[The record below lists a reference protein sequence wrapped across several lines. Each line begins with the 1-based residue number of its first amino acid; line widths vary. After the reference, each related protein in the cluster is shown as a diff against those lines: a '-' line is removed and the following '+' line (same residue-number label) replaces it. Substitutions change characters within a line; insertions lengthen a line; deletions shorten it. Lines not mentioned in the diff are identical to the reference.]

1 MGLCFCC
8 LRGETFNMER
18 LNDEIGWNQLRY
30 DIRTYTAQNERNRR
44 GGEAGKVPDG
54 YKYIGDRCFLN
65 NGKVHEVVLPEEC
78 RIIGK
83 QAFEGCQF
91 QKVVAFPEGLL
102 EIKKRAFA
110 VNHRLRKVVFPKSL
124 EKLGAQAYQECNKL
138 HRVEFPNNSRC
149 TVISEAAFDS
159 CVNLISV
166 KLPCRTQVIERRAF
180 YRCKELKEINLPAA
194 VREIGEEA
202 FYFCAMEELELPPN
216 LNVIGDSAFFR
227 CKQLR
232 EVYIPESVKIIGRWA
247 FHGCSRLERVEILHD
262 PEEIGPWIINKS
274 CTLVCRKGSK
284 VDHYA
289 RKYGFKCEYVEE
301 MMERKEG

>member
-1 MGLCFCC
+1 
-8 LRGETFNMER
+8 MER

-138 HRVEFPNNSRC
+138 HRVEFPNNRRC
-149 TVISEAAFDS
+149 TLFQRQH
-159 CVNLISV
+159 LI
-166 KLPCRTQVIERRAF
+166 RA
-180 YRCKELKEINLPAA
+180 
-194 VREIGEEA
+194 
-202 FYFCAMEELELPPN
+202 
-216 LNVIGDSAFFR
+216 
-227 CKQLR
+227 
-232 EVYIPESVKIIGRWA
+232 
-247 FHGCSRLERVEILHD
+247 
-262 PEEIGPWIINKS
+262 
-274 CTLVCRKGSK
+274 
-284 VDHYA
+284 
-289 RKYGFKCEYVEE
+289 
-301 MMERKEG
+301 

>member
-1 MGLCFCC
+1 
-8 LRGETFNMER
+8 MER

-65 NGKVHEVVLPEEC
+65 NGKVHEVVLPKEC

-138 HRVEFPNNSRC
+138 HRVEFPNNGRC

-180 YRCKELKEINLPAA
+180 YRCKELKEIN
-194 VREIGEEA
+194 
-202 FYFCAMEELELPPN
+202 
-216 LNVIGDSAFFR
+216 
-227 CKQLR
+227 
-232 EVYIPESVKIIGRWA
+232 
-247 FHGCSRLERVEILHD
+247 
-262 PEEIGPWIINKS
+262 
-274 CTLVCRKGSK
+274 
-284 VDHYA
+284 
-289 RKYGFKCEYVEE
+289 
-301 MMERKEG
+301 